1 MAMANRAS
9 TEEDR
14 QARRD
19 WIESRKAAAEQLVRE
34 TIAGFSKDPAAIAE
48 YLAFA
53 ATFRQYS
60 LRNQLLILAQNPGA
74 RLCLPFTAWRERG
87 YSVRKGE
94 HGLQILAR
102 APWKGIV
109 VDGTL
114 IPMSEATPE
123 QKALAKSGE
132 LEVRE
137 GANWKL
143 VTTFDVSQTNFPTDE
158 LPEILQMGI
167 PSERHS
173 ALYDAL
179 KDHCESEM
187 SCPVADAESTIRSV
201 ALKGFYVPSE
211 HRIEVNPLLDDTA
224 KVSTLTH
231 EMGHALLHGK
241 GSDPDITVAQCEF
254 EADAVGIMLT
264 ASLGLPIEQ
273 SRAAHISKQ
282 YDLLEAAHSDLAE
295 GDPTAKPWDREIMPA
310 FQRAYEAFE
319 GLSAKLAPTLERHG
333 LAIPTGPLTAL
344 DSRLKALD
352 HSRQLR
358 SEAPKSGEEASRA
371 RTVADAAKQARARAE
386 AARRSHTPPKPRR
399 QGPAR

>member
-333 LAIPTGPLTAL
+333 LAIPTGPLAAL
-344 DSRLKALD
+344 DAHLEARNQHAHRL
-352 HSRQLR
+352 
-358 SEAPKSGEEASRA
+358 EAAERIAPSTA
-371 RTVADAAKQARARAE
+371 RTVASVAQRAKERASAQGAANRTEPK
-386 AARRSHTPPKPRR
+386 RRP
-399 QGPAR
+399 QGPSR